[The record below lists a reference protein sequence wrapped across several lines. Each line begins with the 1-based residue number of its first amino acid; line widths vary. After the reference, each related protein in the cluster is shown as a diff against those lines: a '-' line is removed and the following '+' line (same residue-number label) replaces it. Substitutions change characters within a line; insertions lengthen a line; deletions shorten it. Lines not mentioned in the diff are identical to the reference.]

1 MPILRVKEIRGMS
14 HDDRQKRLGELRTE
28 LVRLKTMVK
37 AGGSLDN
44 PARVHELRKTIARI
58 LTIDNEPEPVKKKEK
73 KKKEEEKPK
82 ETKEKAKAK
91 SKAKP
96 KKPAKKKNPTEGK
109 EQ

>member
-1 MPILRVKEIRGMS
+1 MS

-58 LTIDNEPEPVKKKEK
+58 LTIDTEPAPV

-82 ETKEKAKAK
+82 ETKEKPKT
-91 SKAKP
+91 KP
-96 KKPAKKKNPTEGK
+96 KRPAKKKKPTEGQ

>member
-14 HDDRQKRLGELRTE
+14 HDDKQKRLGELRTE
-28 LVRLKTMVK
+28 LIRLKTMVK

-58 LTIDNEPEPVKKKEK
+58 LTIDNEPAPVKKKE
-73 KKKEEEKPK
+73 EEEKPK
-82 ETKEKAKAK
+82 ETKEKP
-91 SKAKP
+91 KAKP
-96 KKPAKKKNPTEGK
+96 KKPAKKKKPTEGK

>member
-14 HDDRQKRLGELRTE
+14 HDDKLKRLGELRTE

-58 LTIDNEPEPVKKKEK
+58 LTIDTEPAPV

-82 ETKEKAKAK
+82 ETKEKPKT
-91 SKAKP
+91 KP
-96 KKPAKKKNPTEGK
+96 KRPAKKKKPTEGQ

>member
-58 LTIDNEPEPVKKKEK
+58 LTIDNEPAPIKKKEK
-73 KKKEEEKPK
+73 EEKPK
-82 ETKEKAKAK
+82 ETKEK
-91 SKAKP
+91 P
-96 KKPAKKKNPTEGK
+96 KTTQRKPAKKKKPTEGK
-109 EQ
+109 EE

>member
-1 MPILRVKEIRGMS
+1 MPILRVKEIRDMS
-14 HDDRQKRLGELRTE
+14 HDDRLKRLGELRTE

-58 LTIDNEPEPVKKKEK
+58 LTIDNEPAPI

-82 ETKEKAKAK
+82 ETKEKPKARQ
-91 SKAKP
+91 
-96 KKPAKKKNPTEGK
+96 KKPAKKKKPAEGK
-109 EQ
+109 EE

>member
-14 HDDRQKRLGELRTE
+14 HDDKLKRLGELRTE

-58 LTIDNEPEPVKKKEK
+58 LTIDNEPAPI

-82 ETKEKAKAK
+82 ETKETKE
-91 SKAKP
+91 KP
-96 KKPAKKKNPTEGK
+96 KTRQKKPAKKKKPTEGK

>member
-14 HDDRQKRLGELRTE
+14 HDDRLKRLSELRTE

-58 LTIDNEPEPVKKKEK
+58 LTIDNEPAPI

-82 ETKEKAKAK
+82 ETKEKPKTRQ
-91 SKAKP
+91 
-96 KKPAKKKNPTEGK
+96 KKPAKKKKPTEGK
-109 EQ
+109 EE